1 MNFDDESDVVSAR
14 FMQLLQQLVGQHVQ
28 EVQELRRENSRLL
41 DSNARL
47 LTAEK
52 TGTVRHASSTRSTAE
67 AQRLLEVLVGS
78 HRLCQTATM
87 LRVRTLAG
95 EEVASIPVMEL
106 SDVMALKQQLHR
118 LHGLPTRFRQ
128 RLFHGSN
135 LLEDAAKL
143 DSPLDLDLV
152 LLPYVAAPQ
161 SGVDE
166 LATAAKNGLAAEVEA
181 LLQQP
186 QNPDMTESHCT
197 NPLALASIGNHVEV
211 VRLLLEAGA
220 NKEFANNDGFT
231 ALMLACREGNV
242 EVARVLLE
250 AGANKDFAGK
260 DGFMCHGYTALMLA
274 CQEGHV
280 EAVRVLLDAGAN
292 NDFAGI
298 DGFTALILAC
308 REGHIEVVRLLLE
321 AGTNIDLANIHG
333 FTALMLAFSNGSV
346 EVARLLLEAGADK
359 DLANLDGCTALM
371 RASGNGDVEVVRMLL
386 DSGADKDVSRHGFGY
401 NALMLAVDTDHIEVV
416 RLLLEA
422 GANKDFALD
431 NGFTALMLACREGNV
446 EVARV
451 LLEAGANK
459 DFANVDGFTALMLAC
474 REGHIEVVRLL
485 LEAGTNIDLANIHG
499 FTALMLAFSN
509 GSVEVARLLLEA
521 GADKD
526 LANLDGC
533 TALMMACE
541 YGDVEVVRLLLD
553 SSADKDV
560 IIRGYN
566 ALMLAVGTDHIEVAR
581 LLLEAGANKDLA
593 DDSGVTVLMLACREG
608 NVEAARLLLEA
619 GANKDSLSLLGN
631 IFSCYWV
638 LTPKR
643 NIEIFIYTIPTIG
656 QDLANNHGFTAL
668 MLARR
673 DGHVEVERLLLEAG
687 CDQGA
692 SAALEKVLQ
701 GLDSRSLTC
710 SSGLP
715 SPAGSPTRGSP
726 TRFEP
731 TEVVMKE
738 REPLHASLTLLP
750 PLEETDSSDKAD
762 ETYAMGNIKS
772 RSSEDEGHCV
782 LPGSGETR
790 NTSQETHMG
799 VVASISEDPKLLLHR
814 QDGLPYVTS
823 NLSELMSA
831 SIFESDGYELVIG
844 GLILVSVMV
853 LGLQLQYQGYLIGHA
868 LSYPRME
875 ESPIEVWQN
884 IPVVLRWVDRSFTAI
899 FVVDILLRVIF
910 VGGRF
915 FKRVF
920 NWIDLT
926 VVICCVLEDVFSDE
940 FPFDAPFLRMLR
952 FAKVARALRVLRH
965 AQFLG
970 SLHLLLKSVRASVEV
985 LFWSLCLLLV
995 IQCIAG
1001 MLLMQLLQTYLQ
1013 DSSIDASVRR
1023 EVFRY
1028 YGTFSATLLTMFEV
1042 LFANWAPACRILVD
1056 NVAEVFSIGFIVY
1069 RCLVG
1074 FAVLNVVSAVFL
1086 QQTMKAPGVG
1096 QKSRAA
1102 WPHLP
1107 RAGLGAQNSPRFR
1120 AVHGKTRQ
1128 EPMAAERL
1136 ENLVRRLQITLRM
1149 VGWLA
1154 LWGGCWLRANG
1165 LCHGEAQ
1172 GSRST
1177 TSLEGVGLVQAVQ
1190 SAVNQAR
1197 KSESRLVR
1205 LQKEKARKEQMWAQY
1220 AKDMQSAFTKE
1231 RARHAADVQKLQ
1243 QDILDT
1249 QAQITEDQQ
1258 QVQVAAAGCFRGMA
1272 GSSEAQKEWDALVSE
1287 GQAELGDT
1295 PMSNSDL
1302 YAMLVRCVQTASGAA
1317 PMSNSDLYAML
1328 VRCVQTASG
1337 AAVPNILQTTNAAQ
1351 ASAHV
1356 PARVGPLA
1364 SSGGGTTGQPESVEA
1379 EAAPGYMSASPGPAL
1394 RDPYMRPTTS
1404 ISIQTQ
1410 TWREETW
1417 RALDELRRCGYW

>member
-67 AQRLLEVLVGS
+67 AQRLLE
-78 HRLCQTATM
+78 
-87 LRVRTLAG
+87 
-95 EEVASIPVMEL
+95 
-106 SDVMALKQQLHR
+106 
-118 LHGLPTRFRQ
+118 
-128 RLFHGSN
+128 
-135 LLEDAAKL
+135 
-143 DSPLDLDLV
+143 
-152 LLPYVAAPQ
+152 
-161 SGVDE
+161 
-166 LATAAKNGLAAEVEA
+166 
-181 LLQQP
+181 
-186 QNPDMTESHCT
+186 
-197 NPLALASIGNHVEV
+197 
-211 VRLLLEAGA
+211 
-220 NKEFANNDGFT
+220 
-231 ALMLACREGNV
+231 
-242 EVARVLLE
+242 
-250 AGANKDFAGK
+250 
-260 DGFMCHGYTALMLA
+260 
-274 CQEGHV
+274 
-280 EAVRVLLDAGAN
+280 
-292 NDFAGI
+292 
-298 DGFTALILAC
+298 
-308 REGHIEVVRLLLE
+308 
-321 AGTNIDLANIHG
+321 
-333 FTALMLAFSNGSV
+333 
-346 EVARLLLEAGADK
+346 
-359 DLANLDGCTALM
+359 
-371 RASGNGDVEVVRMLL
+371 
-386 DSGADKDVSRHGFGY
+386 
-401 NALMLAVDTDHIEVV
+401 
-416 RLLLEA
+416 
-422 GANKDFALD
+422 
-431 NGFTALMLACREGNV
+431 
-446 EVARV
+446 
-451 LLEAGANK
+451 
-459 DFANVDGFTALMLAC
+459 
-474 REGHIEVVRLL
+474 
-485 LEAGTNIDLANIHG
+485 
-499 FTALMLAFSN
+499 
-509 GSVEVARLLLEA
+509 
-521 GADKD
+521 
-526 LANLDGC
+526 
-533 TALMMACE
+533 
-541 YGDVEVVRLLLD
+541 
-553 SSADKDV
+553 
-560 IIRGYN
+560 
-566 ALMLAVGTDHIEVAR
+566 
-581 LLLEAGANKDLA
+581 
-593 DDSGVTVLMLACREG
+593 
-608 NVEAARLLLEA
+608 
-619 GANKDSLSLLGN
+619 
-631 IFSCYWV
+631 
-638 LTPKR
+638 
-643 NIEIFIYTIPTIG
+643 
-656 QDLANNHGFTAL
+656 
-668 MLARR
+668 
-673 DGHVEVERLLLEAG
+673 
-687 CDQGA
+687 A

-782 LPGSGETR
+782 LPGSGEAR

-1086 QQTMKAPGVG
+1086 QQTMK
-1096 QKSRAA
+1096 
-1102 WPHLP
+1102 
-1107 RAGLGAQNSPRFR
+1107 
-1120 AVHGKTRQ
+1120 
-1128 EPMAAERL
+1128 
-1136 ENLVRRLQITLRM
+1136 
-1149 VGWLA
+1149 
-1154 LWGGCWLRANG
+1154 
-1165 LCHGEAQ
+1165 
-1172 GSRST
+1172 
-1177 TSLEGVGLVQAVQ
+1177 
-1190 SAVNQAR
+1190 
-1197 KSESRLVR
+1197 
-1205 LQKEKARKEQMWAQY
+1205 
-1220 AKDMQSAFTKE
+1220 
-1231 RARHAADVQKLQ
+1231 
-1243 QDILDT
+1243 
-1249 QAQITEDQQ
+1249 
-1258 QVQVAAAGCFRGMA
+1258 VAAAD
-1272 GSSEAQKEWDALVSE
+1272 QDVAL
-1287 GQAELGDT
+1287 QQ
-1295 PMSNSDL
+1295 
-1302 YAMLVRCVQTASGAA
+1302 RQTATEAYTKKLETFFKKLDKSGDGYLTWAEFSA
-1317 PMSNSDLYAML
+1317 VLSSPKLQHWLGTLELETDDLVNLFNMMDDGDGEISL
-1328 VRCVQTASG
+1328 EDFLHG
-1337 AAVPNILQTTNAAQ
+1337 ARHLRGSARSIDVAEVLATSRRTEAKIEAVLTLIGQITGLAKKDVKRQ
-1351 ASAHV
+1351 ARRQRHAH
-1356 PARVGPLA
+1356 
-1364 SSGGGTTGQPESVEA
+1364 
-1379 EAAPGYMSASPGPAL
+1379 
-1394 RDPYMRPTTS
+1394 D
-1404 ISIQTQ
+1404 
-1410 TWREETW
+1410 
-1417 RALDELRRCGYW
+1417 